1 MAGTFA
7 ILSALARV
15 VVRDLRSLGSLAGN
29 NFFIFSFLLLS
40 QSGPFVLLILSLVL
54 LAPMSADPLWKVP
67 RERLGS
73 WPLTSRQRVLLQV
86 GAVALSPVVWIV
98 AALIVWTARPWLGLQ
113 FAVLLV
119 VMQLAGLLTASL
131 RARAPSLRIFRWIPA
146 FPGVFGGLLRK
157 DLRELL
163 SVLDPYPAIL
173 LSISGILYRTLAA
186 NPEVEARFG
195 LTLLA
200 VLSMSTSAQCLFA
213 LDGPAGMTRYRLLPV
228 PGWMVLAA
236 KGSAFAAI
244 TLLIC
249 LPLAPG
255 AGLAAAFAAL
265 AVGNHV
271 SVTRPFSQ
279 PRWRFTGGSLGVGI
293 FQVIAMFSAATL
305 AHRTSVWAIPA
316 CALLW
321 AASTAWYGTR
331 LEE

>member
-1 MAGTFA
+1 
-7 ILSALARV
+7 
-15 VVRDLRSLGSLAGN
+15 
-29 NFFIFSFLLLS
+29 
-40 QSGPFVLLILSLVL
+40 
-54 LAPMSADPLWKVP
+54 
-67 RERLGS
+67 
-73 WPLTSRQRVLLQV
+73 
-86 GAVALSPVVWIV
+86 
-98 AALIVWTARPWLGLQ
+98 
-113 FAVLLV
+113 
-119 VMQLAGLLTASL
+119 
-131 RARAPSLRIFRWIPA
+131 
-146 FPGVFGGLLRK
+146 
-157 DLRELL
+157 
-163 SVLDPYPAIL
+163 
-173 LSISGILYRTLAA
+173 
-186 NPEVEARFG
+186 
-195 LTLLA
+195 
-200 VLSMSTSAQCLFA
+200 MSTSAQCLFA

-271 SVTRPFSQ
+271 SVTRPFSP